1 MVIAYTVKNFQL
13 IDEQKE
19 YLEKRMQ
26 KFKFFYD
33 HILNVKVITEESR
46 GRIVLEIKVTANHDT
61 FLASDT
67 QPTWEAAC
75 DSVTDKIEKEIK
87 KYKERKVKEHHH
99 SKHKELPEEK

>member
-1 MVIAYTVKNFQL
+1 MVVAYTMKGLQL
-13 IDEQKE
+13 TDEQKE

-33 HILNVKVITEESR
+33 HILNIKVIAEESR
-46 GRIVLEIKVTANHDT
+46 GRISLEIKVAADHEN
-61 FLASDT
+61 FFARDT

-87 KYKERKVKEHHH
+87 KFKDKKMKEHHR
-99 SKHKELPEEK
+99 SNHKELPAE